1 MYLAEHESFKKRW
14 AAREAEEDVVRRL
27 DDDGNAKHM
36 SIAKRPRVVKPKIE
50 LAASSTAASSTD
62 RFRHGVC
69 PFDL

>member
-36 SIAKRPRVVKPKIE
+36 PIAKRPKVVKAKLE
-50 LAASSTAASSTD
+50 LAASSSTD
-62 RFRHGVC
+62 RFRHGVY